1 MGIVVDLII
10 IAIIALSAFLGYR
23 KGFVVLAIKL
33 CAFLIAI
40 AVTFVIYKP
49 VANVVI
55 NVTGIDETI
64 ENAILEKANGIMS
77 EENNET
83 SIQMIEDAKTGLLPE
98 VAREIAIN
106 IVTGGVFLILFIIV
120 RIAIK
125 FVTALAN
132 AVAKL
137 PIIKQF
143 NEIGGLLYGILRGLL
158 IIYIVM
164 LLISVAGQINPE
176 NTIHQ
181 SLNSSYIGKL
191 MYNNNILNYILVK

>member
-64 ENAILEKANGIMS
+64 ENAILEEANNIMA
-77 EENNET
+77 EDNGET
-83 SIQMIEDAKTGLLPE
+83 SIELIEDAKNGLLPE
-98 VAREIAIN
+98 AAREIAVN
-106 IVTGGVFLILFIIV
+106 IVTGGVILIIFIIV
-120 RIAIK
+120 RIALK
-125 FVTALAN
+125 FITALAN

-143 NEIGGLLYGILRGLL
+143 NEAGGLLYGVLRGLL
-158 IIYIVM
+158 IIYIAM
-164 LLISVAGQINPE
+164 LLIGIVGQINPE
-176 NTIHQ
+176 NSVHKN
-181 SLNSSYIGKL
+181 LNSSYIGKM
-191 MYNNNILNYILVK
+191 MYNNNILNVFF